1 MNRQPTEWEKIFAS
15 YTSDKG
21 LIFRIDKEHKKLNT
35 KITNDPINKWV
46 NELKRQLSKE
56 VQMTNKH
63 MKKCS
68 ASLALKE
75 MQIKTILGFYLT
87 AVSMAIIKKTKE
99 KNTSENLV
107 RKESLLH
114 CWYSVN

>member
-1 MNRQPTEWEKIFAS
+1 
-15 YTSDKG
+15 
-21 LIFRIDKEHKKLNT
+21 
-35 KITNDPINKWV
+35 
-46 NELKRQLSKE
+46 
-56 VQMTNKH
+56 
-63 MKKCS
+63 
-68 ASLALKE
+68 